1 MRIIARLVVFIALG
15 AMPWRGAHA
24 LAEEAALPPAVGMAS
39 GILVDAESRKILWSK
54 EPDVPRPPASLT
66 KVVTALVVLER
77 TRLDD
82 SVTYTAEARAA
93 PGGKIR
99 AEIGWTF
106 TVGDLLWALLLH
118 SGNDAAVALAQAA
131 SPDGTEAGFVR
142 LMNERARAL
151 GATASTF
158 QNSHGYDQPG
168 HLSTARDLALL
179 TMVAMKNRTFAEM
192 VASPSHDVAWGNTG
206 RRTLRN
212 HNRLLT
218 GYPGAIGVKTGYT
231 GDAGRCLISAARR
244 GETTLIGVTLNS
256 PGRHDFAESA
266 AMFDWGFA
274 NLDVLSGQPLSVL
287 APLQPRREPRIPDT
301 PRFWPRV
308 ISLGKPSQSGG
319 ATDAGATESG
329 ALPGPSPTIPG
340 LVALGVGLGAGVMT
354 WTRGRR
360 RPRR

>member
-1 MRIIARLVVFIALG
+1 MTILARATIFITLLA
-15 AMPWRGAHA
+15 AMPWMPAPA
-24 LAEEAALPPAVGMAS
+24 LAQEAAPPPAVGMAS
-39 GILVDAESRKILWSK
+39 GILVDATEGKVLWSK

-77 TRLDD
+77 TKLDD
-82 SVTYTAEARAA
+82 PVTYTAEAQAA

-99 AEIGWTF
+99 AEVGWTF
-106 TVGDLLWALLLH
+106 SVEDLLWGLLLH
-118 SGNDAAVALAQAA
+118 SGNDAAIALATSA

-151 GATASTF
+151 GASASTF

-179 TMVAMKNRTFAEM
+179 TMVAMKNRTFARM
-192 VASPSHDVAWGNTG
+192 VASSSHEVTWGNAG
-206 RRTLRN
+206 RRTFWN

-274 NLDVLSGQPLSVL
+274 NLDALSGQLLGIL
-287 APLQPRREPRIPDT
+287 APIKPRRETRAPDA
-301 PRFWPRV
+301 PGFWPRV
-308 ISLGKPSQSGG
+308 ISLGKPPRP
-319 ATDAGATESG
+319 AGEAG
-329 ALPGPSPTIPG
+329 PGVLPGPSPTIPG
-340 LVALGVGLGAGVMT
+340 LIALGVGLSAGVMT
-354 WTRGRR
+354 WTRSRR
-360 RPRR
+360 RRSRNALA